1 MCGGTR
7 KKKSA
12 PAKSA
17 AAPASA
23 GGATP
28 ASASPTA
35 APDKDAG
42 GPANATQRRRQ
53 RMGKRGF
60 RVGLNVDV
68 ANVGGD
74 GKTGLNIPSSD

>member
-1 MCGGTR
+1 MCGGSR

-12 PAKSA
+12 PAKQA

-23 GGATP
+23 STP
-28 ASASPTA
+28 AAAAPTA
-35 APDKDAG
+35 APDKEAG

>member
-1 MCGGTR
+1 MCGGSR
-7 KKKSA
+7 KKTPA
-12 PAKSA
+12 PSKKA

-23 GGATP
+23 STP
-28 ASASPTA
+28 ASATPTA